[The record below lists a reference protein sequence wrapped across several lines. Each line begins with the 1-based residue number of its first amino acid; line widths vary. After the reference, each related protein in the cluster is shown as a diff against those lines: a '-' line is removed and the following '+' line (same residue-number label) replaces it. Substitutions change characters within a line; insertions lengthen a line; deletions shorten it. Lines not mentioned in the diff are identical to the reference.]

1 MSTHPLHA
9 NNFRREALSRGNV
22 MTSPGKV
29 ISVFKLENLSRE
41 SPLAQLGWT
50 QYLPVDGL
58 HSPDGNYTY
67 VYQLFTDSYRVI
79 HTVVKGDDL
88 PCSKLMPGEVQY
100 LNHLLI
106 KVGKDKPDM
115 AELRFKASI
124 FLGEELASIVNPF
137 SFNAA
142 IKNAIQRGYRLTPT
156 QIEQQLVSF
165 DNYSAEEIKFITERL
180 GKVSAAEIAKV
191 CQRPYQSI
199 VTWANEHG
207 FSSAFHYQAWS
218 QDDENQLAA
227 LYQAGYSISQ
237 ITEIMSRDSKRI
249 VSRIAVLIASG
260 RYPDMKPRPRGRM
273 PKIKHKN

>member
-9 NNFRREALSRGNV
+9 NNFRRVAISRGNV
-22 MTSPGKV
+22 MTSPGNLIAV
-29 ISVFKLENLSRE
+29 CKLENLSRE

-79 HTVVKGDDL
+79 HTVVKEGDL

-100 LNHLLI
+100 LKHLLI
-106 KVGKDKPDM
+106 NVEKDKPDM
-115 AELRFKASI
+115 SELRFKASI
-124 FLGEELASIVNPF
+124 FLGDELASIVNPF

-142 IKNAIQRGYRLTPT
+142 IKNAIQRGYRLTPA
-156 QIEQQLVSF
+156 QVEQQTVSYDSF
-165 DNYSAEEIKFITERL
+165 SVEEIKFITELL
-180 GKVSAAEIAKV
+180 GKVSVSEIARV
-191 CQRPYQSI
+191 CQRPPQSI
-199 VTWANEHG
+199 VTWANQRG
-207 FSSAFHYQAWS
+207 FSTAFHYQSWS
-218 QDDENQLAA
+218 DDDEDQLAT
-227 LYQAGYSISQ
+227 LYQAGHSISQ

-249 VSRIAVLIASG
+249 VSRISVLIASG

-273 PKIKHKN
+273 PKIKQS